1 MTVRGASKY
10 SFVGMVAGWTDAEMK
25 ALIAV
30 WGEGDVQG
38 QLDSVKRNKDIYQR
52 IAAELSEQGWSKSWK
67 QCQGKVKNLMQLWY
81 RYCEIEN
88 AIVPG
93 EGQQ

>member
-1 MTVRGASKY
+1 MA
-10 SFVGMVAGWTDAEMK
+10 AGWTDAETK

-30 WGEGDVQG
+30 WGEADVQG

-67 QCQGKVKNLMQLWY
+67 QRYRKVRICDSLGHSNWDSSFPSFFSKISMRTGGHYHYPLL
-81 RYCEIEN
+81 
-88 AIVPG
+88 
-93 EGQQ
+93 

>member
-1 MTVRGASKY
+1 MARRNTRSSEMA
-10 SFVGMVAGWTDAEMK
+10 AGWTDAETK

-30 WGEGDVQG
+30 WGEADVQG

-67 QCQGKVKNLMQLWY
+67 QCRVKVKNLTQRY
-81 RYCEIEN
+81 RKVRICDSLFHSN
-88 AIVPG
+88 
-93 EGQQ
+93 